1 VSQASDLGQIERGSA
16 AFRRTN
22 LAMFAAGFATF
33 ALMYCVQPLLP
44 VFAAQFRVTP
54 IAASLALSL
63 TTLTLAGALLVASA
77 LSEVWGRKAMMVG
90 SIIGAAVLTIF
101 SAAIPGWD
109 AFLWMR
115 AAIGVALSG
124 LPAVAMG
131 YLAEEIDPK
140 SIGLAMG
147 LFVGGSGFGGMAG
160 RLVTGILSDVVGW
173 RWAMVAIG
181 AFGLVAGL
189 IFLMRLPPSRHFV
202 RRSLAIGSLLRSY
215 RAHLA
220 DPALRL
226 LYAEAFLIMGGFVT
240 VYNYITFR
248 LLAPPFDLSQAS
260 VGFIFAVYLVGVA
273 SSAWMG
279 HLASRFGRA
288 RMLPAGIAIEL
299 LGAVL
304 TLSASLTIIVVGIA
318 LVTFGFFAS
327 HAVASSWVGV
337 QARGT
342 RAQAAA
348 LYLFLYYLGSSVAGS
363 IGGYA
368 WSFAGWGGVV
378 GMIVALLAI
387 GLVLARRL
395 ATLPLRT
402 PEII

>member
-1 VSQASDLGQIERGSA
+1 MQGETHTTRGTP

-44 VFAAQFRVTP
+44 VFAADFHVSP
-54 IAASLALSL
+54 LVSSLALSA
-63 TTLTLAGALLVASA
+63 TTFTLAGALLIASA
-77 LSEVWGRKAMMVG
+77 LSEVWGRKPMMVT
-90 SIIGAAVLTIF
+90 SILGAAVLTIG
-101 SAAIPGWD
+101 SAAIPHWGW
-109 AFLWMR
+109 FLVMR
-115 AAIGVALSG
+115 AAIGLVLSG

-147 LFVGGSGFGGMAG
+147 LFVGGSGFGGMTG
-160 RLVTGILSDVVGW
+160 RLLTGVLADGFGW
-173 RWAMVAIG
+173 RWATAAIG
-181 AFGLVAGL
+181 LVGLISGL
-189 IFLMRLPPSRHFV
+189 IFLRSLPPSRHFT
-202 RRSLAIGSLLRSY
+202 RRSLAFGGLVRAY

-226 LYAEAFLIMGGFVT
+226 LFAEAFLIMSGFVT

-248 LLAPPFDLSQAS
+248 LLAPPFGLSQAR
-260 VGFIFAVYLVGVA
+260 VGLIFAVYLVGVA

-288 RMLPAGIAIEL
+288 RMLPLGIAIEL
-299 LGAVL
+299 TGAVI
-304 TLSASLTIIVVGIA
+304 TLSGSVPVIVLGIA

-327 HAVASSWVGV
+327 HSVASSWVGA
-337 QARGT
+337 QAKGA

-348 LYLFLYYLGSSVAGS
+348 LYLFLYYMGSSIAGS
-363 IGGYA
+363 AGGLA
-368 WSFAGWGGVV
+368 WSEAGWVGVV
-378 GMIVALLAI
+378 GMIAILLALGI
-387 GLVLARRL
+387 VLARRL
-395 ATLPLRT
+395 AALPSAA
-402 PEII
+402 PGII

>member
-1 VSQASDLGQIERGSA
+1 MESEPHIMRGTA

-44 VFAAQFRVTP
+44 VFAADFHVSP
-54 IAASLALSL
+54 LVSSFALSL
-63 TTLTLAGALLVASA
+63 TTFTLAGALLIASA
-77 LSEVWGRKAMMVG
+77 LSEVWGRKPMMVA
-90 SIIGAAVLTIF
+90 SILGAAVLTMI
-101 SAAIPGWD
+101 SAAIPHWGW
-109 AFLWMR
+109 FLVMR
-115 AAIGVALSG
+115 AAIGLVLSG

-147 LFVGGSGFGGMAG
+147 LYVGGSGFGGMTG
-160 RLVTGILSDVVGW
+160 RLLTGILADGFGWRRATATIGVVG
-173 RWAMVAIG
+173 
-181 AFGLVAGL
+181 LVSGL
-189 IFLMRLPPSRHFV
+189 IFLRSLPPSRHFT
-202 RRSLAIGSLLRSY
+202 RRSFALGALARAY

-226 LYAEAFLIMGGFVT
+226 LFAEAFLIMGGFVT

-248 LLAPPFDLSQAS
+248 LLAPPFDLSQTL
-260 VGFIFAVYLVGVA
+260 VGLIFAVYLVGVA

-279 HLASRFGRA
+279 HLASRFGRSH
-288 RMLPAGIAIEL
+288 MLPLGIAIEL
-299 LGAVL
+299 TGAVV
-304 TLSASLTIIVVGIA
+304 TLSGSLPLIVLGIA

-327 HAVASSWVGV
+327 HSVASSWVGA
-337 QARGT
+337 QAKGA

-348 LYLFLYYLGSSVAGS
+348 LYLFLYYMGSSVTGS
-363 IGGYA
+363 VGGLA
-368 WSFAGWGGVV
+368 WSAGGWVGVV
-378 GMIVALLAI
+378 GMIVILLAI

-395 ATLPLRT
+395 ANLPSAA
-402 PEII
+402 PGII

>member
-1 VSQASDLGQIERGSA
+1 MIDTIEFIQHGGT

-44 VFAAQFRVTP
+44 VFAVDFRVTP
-54 IAASLALSL
+54 MVASLALSA
-63 TTLTLAGALLVASA
+63 TTFTLAGALLIASA
-77 LSEVWGRKAMMVG
+77 LSEAWGRKAIMAG
-90 SIIGAAVLTIF
+90 SIIGAALLTMV
-101 SAAIPGWD
+101 SATIPHWGW
-109 AFLWMR
+109 FLVMR
-115 AAIGVALSG
+115 AAIGLVLSG

-131 YLAEEIDPK
+131 YLAEEMHPK

-147 LFVGGSGFGGMAG
+147 LYVGGSGFGGMTG
-160 RLVTGILSDVVGW
+160 RLLTGVLADAFGW
-173 RWAMVAIG
+173 RWAVTAIG
-181 AFGLVAGL
+181 AVGLASGLVFAS
-189 IFLMRLPPSRHFV
+189 RLPPSRHFV
-202 RRSLAIGSLLRSY
+202 RRSLAIGSLVRGY

-226 LYAEAFLIMGGFVT
+226 LFAEAFLIMGAFVT

-248 LLAPPFDLSQAS
+248 LLTPPFDLSQTT
-260 VGFIFAVYLVGVA
+260 VGLIFAVYLVGVV

-288 RMLPAGIAIEL
+288 RMLPWGIASEL
-299 LGAVL
+299 LGAVI
-304 TLSASLTIIVVGIA
+304 TLSGWLPLIVLGIA

-327 HAVASSWVGV
+327 HSVASSWVGA
-337 QARGT
+337 QARGA

-363 IGGYA
+363 IGGFA
-368 WSFAGWGGVV
+368 WSFAGWNGVV
-378 GMIVALLAI
+378 AMIVALLGL
-387 GLVLARRL
+387 GLVLARKL
-395 ATLPLRT
+395 ANLPSRAA
-402 PEII
+402 EII

>member
-1 VSQASDLGQIERGSA
+1 MSETGGYIERGSA

-33 ALMYCVQPLLP
+33 ALMYSVQPLLP
-44 VFAAQFRVTP
+44 VFARDFVVSP
-54 IAASLALSL
+54 MVASLALSL
-63 TTLTLAGALLVASA
+63 TTFTLAGSLLIASA
-77 LSEVWGRKAMMVG
+77 LSEVWGRKRMMAG
-90 SIIGAAVLTIF
+90 SILGAAVLTMV
-101 SAAIPGWD
+101 SAAIPHWGG
-109 AFLWMR
+109 FLLMR
-115 AAIGVALSG
+115 AAIGVVLSG

-131 YLAEEIDPK
+131 YLAEEIHPR
-140 SIGLAMG
+140 SVGLAMG

-160 RLVTGILSDVVGW
+160 RLLTGILADALGW
-173 RWAMVAIG
+173 RWAIVGISAI
-181 AFGLVAGL
+181 GLVAGV
-189 IFLMRLPPSRHFV
+189 IFVIRLPPSRHFE

-226 LYAEAFLIMGGFVT
+226 LYAEGFLIMGGFVT

-248 LLAPPFDLSQAS
+248 LLAPPFSLSQTS

-299 LGAVL
+299 LGALL
-304 TLSASLTIIVVGIA
+304 TLSGSVPVIVLGIA

-327 HAVASSWVGV
+327 HSVASSWVGA
-337 QARGT
+337 QARGA

-378 GMIVALLAI
+378 GMIVILLVT
-387 GLVLARRL
+387 GLALARRL
-395 ATLPLRT
+395 ATLPFRAA
-402 PEII
+402 EII

>member
-1 VSQASDLGQIERGSA
+1 MSETGGYIERGSA

-33 ALMYCVQPLLP
+33 ALMYSVQPLLP
-44 VFAAQFRVTP
+44 VFARDFVVSP
-54 IAASLALSL
+54 MVASLALSL
-63 TTLTLAGALLVASA
+63 TTFTLAGSLLIASA
-77 LSEVWGRKAMMVG
+77 LSEVWGRKRMMAG
-90 SIIGAAVLTIF
+90 SILGAAVLTMV
-101 SAAIPGWD
+101 SAAIPHWGG
-109 AFLWMR
+109 FLLMR
-115 AAIGVALSG
+115 AAIGVVLSG

-131 YLAEEIDPK
+131 YLAEEIHPR
-140 SIGLAMG
+140 SVGLAMG

-160 RLVTGILSDVVGW
+160 RLLTGILADALGW
-173 RWAMVAIG
+173 RWAIVGIGAIG
-181 AFGLVAGL
+181 LVSGV
-189 IFLMRLPPSRHFV
+189 IFVIRLPPSRHFE

-226 LYAEAFLIMGGFVT
+226 LYAEGFLIMGGFVT

-248 LLAPPFDLSQAS
+248 LLAPPFSLSQTS

-299 LGAVL
+299 LGALL
-304 TLSASLTIIVVGIA
+304 TLSGSVPVIVLGIA

-327 HAVASSWVGV
+327 HSVASSWVGA
-337 QARGT
+337 QARGA

-378 GMIVALLAI
+378 GMIVILLVT
-387 GLVLARRL
+387 GLALARRL
-395 ATLPLRT
+395 ATLPFRAA
-402 PEII
+402 EII

>member
-1 VSQASDLGQIERGSA
+1 MSETGGYIERGGA

-33 ALMYCVQPLLP
+33 ALMYSVQPLLP
-44 VFAAQFRVTP
+44 VFARDFVVSP
-54 IAASLALSL
+54 MVASLALSL
-63 TTLTLAGALLVASA
+63 TTFTLAGSLLIASA
-77 LSEVWGRKAMMVG
+77 LSEVWGRKRMMAG
-90 SIIGAAVLTIF
+90 SILGAAVLTMV
-101 SAAIPGWD
+101 SAAIPHWGG
-109 AFLWMR
+109 FLLMR
-115 AAIGVALSG
+115 AAIGVVLSG

-131 YLAEEIDPK
+131 YLAEEIHPR
-140 SIGLAMG
+140 SVGLAMG

-160 RLVTGILSDVVGW
+160 RLLTGILADALGW
-173 RWAMVAIG
+173 RWAIVGIG
-181 AFGLVAGL
+181 AIGLVAGI
-189 IFLMRLPPSRHFV
+189 IFVIRLPPSRHFE

-226 LYAEAFLIMGGFVT
+226 LYAEGFLIMGGFVT

-248 LLAPPFDLSQAS
+248 LLAPPFSLSQTS

-299 LGAVL
+299 LGALL
-304 TLSASLTIIVVGIA
+304 TLSGSVPVIVLGIA

-327 HAVASSWVGV
+327 HSVASSWVGA
-337 QARGT
+337 QARGA

-378 GMIVALLAI
+378 GMIVILLVT
-387 GLVLARRL
+387 GLALARRL
-395 ATLPLRT
+395 ATLPFRAA
-402 PEII
+402 EII

>member
-1 VSQASDLGQIERGSA
+1 
-16 AFRRTN
+16 
-22 LAMFAAGFATF
+22 
-33 ALMYCVQPLLP
+33 
-44 VFAAQFRVTP
+44 
-54 IAASLALSL
+54 
-63 TTLTLAGALLVASA
+63 
-77 LSEVWGRKAMMVG
+77 
-90 SIIGAAVLTIF
+90 
-101 SAAIPGWD
+101 
-109 AFLWMR
+109 
-115 AAIGVALSG
+115 
-124 LPAVAMG
+124 
-131 YLAEEIDPK
+131 
-140 SIGLAMG
+140 

-160 RLVTGILSDVVGW
+160 RLLTGILADALGW
-173 RWAMVAIG
+173 RWAIVGIG
-181 AFGLVAGL
+181 AIGLVAGI
-189 IFLMRLPPSRHFV
+189 IFVIRLPPSQHFE

-226 LYAEAFLIMGGFVT
+226 LYAEGFLIMGGFVT

-248 LLAPPFDLSQAS
+248 LLAPPFSLSQTS

-299 LGAVL
+299 LGALL
-304 TLSASLTIIVVGIA
+304 TLAGSVPVIVLGIA

-327 HAVASSWVGV
+327 HSVASSWVGA
-337 QARGT
+337 QARGA

-348 LYLFLYYLGSSVAGS
+348 RYLFLYYLGSSVAGS

-378 GMIVALLAI
+378 GMIVILLVT
-387 GLVLARRL
+387 GLALARRL
-395 ATLPLRT
+395 ATLPFRAA
-402 PEII
+402 EII

>member
-1 VSQASDLGQIERGSA
+1 MSETGGYIERGSA

-33 ALMYCVQPLLP
+33 ALMYSVQPLLP
-44 VFAAQFRVTP
+44 VFARDFVVSP
-54 IAASLALSL
+54 MVASLALSL
-63 TTLTLAGALLVASA
+63 TTFTLAGSLLIASA
-77 LSEVWGRKAMMVG
+77 LSEVWGRKRMMAG
-90 SIIGAAVLTIF
+90 SILGAAVLTMV
-101 SAAIPGWD
+101 SAAIPHWGG
-109 AFLWMR
+109 FLLMR
-115 AAIGVALSG
+115 AAIGVVLSG

-131 YLAEEIDPK
+131 YLAEEIHPR
-140 SIGLAMG
+140 SVGLAMG

-160 RLVTGILSDVVGW
+160 RLLTGILADALGW
-173 RWAMVAIG
+173 RWAIVGIG
-181 AFGLVAGL
+181 AIGLVAGI
-189 IFLMRLPPSRHFV
+189 IFVIRLPPSRHFE

-226 LYAEAFLIMGGFVT
+226 LYAEGFLIMGGFVT

-248 LLAPPFDLSQAS
+248 LLAPPFSLSQTS

-299 LGAVL
+299 LGALL
-304 TLSASLTIIVVGIA
+304 TLSGSVPVIVLGIA

-327 HAVASSWVGV
+327 HSVASSWVGA
-337 QARGT
+337 QARGA

-378 GMIVALLAI
+378 GMIVILLVT
-387 GLVLARRL
+387 GLALARRL
-395 ATLPLRT
+395 ATLPFRAA
-402 PEII
+402 EII